1 MTNRELAIYA
11 AGVLDAKKAQDIVI
25 LDIAEKSGF
34 ADFFVIAQAGNA
46 RLLEA
51 LSDEIEDKMAE
62 AGEALHHREGV
73 GESGWILLDFGDII
87 INLFT
92 KEQREHYNIE
102 KVWADCVSIDTGLE
116 RK

>member
-1 MTNRELAIYA
+1 MSDRNTAIMA
-11 AGVLDAKKAQDIVI
+11 AEALDAKKAQDIVI
-25 LDIAEKSGF
+25 LDIAERSGF
-34 ADFFVIAQAGNA
+34 ADFFVIADAGNA

-51 LSDEIEDKMAE
+51 LADEAEDKMAL
-62 AGEALHHREGV
+62 AGEILDHREGT

-92 KEQREHYNIE
+92 KDQRDHYNIE
-102 KVWADCVSIDTGLE
+102 KVWADCDRVVFALE

>member
-1 MTNRELAIYA
+1 MTNKELSLLIAKT
-11 AGVLDAKKAQDIVI
+11 LDAKKAQDIVI

-34 ADFFVIAQAGNA
+34 ADFFVIADAPNG

-51 LSDEIEDKMAE
+51 LADEAEDAMAKE
-62 AGEALHHREGV
+62 GEALHHREGT

-87 INLFT
+87 VNLFT
-92 KEQREHYNIE
+92 KAQRDHYNIE
-102 KVWADCVSIDTGLE
+102 KVWADCVSVDFTPE

>member
-1 MTNRELAIYA
+1 MTNKELALMA
-11 AGVLDAKKAQDIVI
+11 AKALDAKKAQDIVI
-25 LDIAEKSGF
+25 IDIAERSGF
-34 ADFFVIAQAGNA
+34 ADFFVIADAGNS

-51 LSDEIEDKMAE
+51 LSDEMEDKMAQ
-62 AGEALHHREGV
+62 AGIALNHREGV

-92 KEQREHYNIE
+92 KDQRDHYNIE
-102 KVWADCVSIDTGLE
+102 KVWSDCDKVEFDPE